1 MGLIAMF
8 LCYDLDELIS
18 ARPAAGCFK
27 IFSAAT
33 DNEIENLKKSLS
45 VFDKNINSLES
56 SVDLKKFPKFYDF
69 FKSHCNCRTY
79 VFQIRKCSLSL
90 SQTNEGI

>member
-1 MGLIAMF
+1 MIDSL
-8 LCYDLDELIS
+8 E
-18 ARPAAGCFK
+18 PAKLLVETVLTRLSLKDKKFK

-56 SVDLKKFPKFYDF
+56 SVDLKKFPKCYDLRHASF
-69 FKSHCNCRTY
+69 R
-79 VFQIRKCSLSL
+79 
-90 SQTNEGI
+90 